1 MTRRKIAS
9 HYALIGTELRRNIVV
24 EVDDSRM
31 IIDIR
36 EVENLDTEPSLE
48 FFPGILIPGMVNLH
62 CHLELSYLRGQIAE
76 GTGFAGFARSIGA
89 VRNNFTTDE
98 RLRAASAADSTMW
111 EEGIEA
117 VLDISNDELTM
128 GIKERSRI
136 EYTTLFEL
144 FGLGCNSIEEHKS
157 MALRHASCSIT
168 PHSTYSLQDQIFR
181 QACIANNS
189 TISIHLLE
197 SDDESQLYE
206 NGGSLAAWYERMG
219 WRCDFLHYGTPS
231 RRVAE
236 SIDPHRDVVLVHG
249 CRATEHDIALLNAH
263 FMGQVTW
270 ALCPES
276 NRYISGI
283 KPPIELFRANKAN
296 IALGSDS
303 LASARSLSL
312 IDNMRLIDNVPLSEL
327 LSYATINGAKA
338 LGKEEYLGE
347 IAIGKCPGLVVI
359 EGADLH
365 NLRLTE
371 ESRSR
376 RII

>member
-1 MTRRKIAS
+1 MGRKIAS

-24 EVDDSRM
+24 EVDASRT
-31 IIDIR
+31 IIDIKEIER
-36 EVENLDTEPSLE
+36 LDSEPSVE

-89 VRNNFTTDE
+89 VRNNFTTDQ

-128 GIKERSRI
+128 GIKEQSHI

-144 FGLGCNSIEEHKS
+144 FGLGCNSIEEHQA
-157 MALRHASCSIT
+157 MASRHAASSIT
-168 PHSTYSLQDQIFR
+168 PHSTYSLQDQIFK
-181 QACIANNS
+181 QTCKANNS
-189 TISIHLLE
+189 TISLHLLE

-206 NGGSLAAWYERMG
+206 GAGSLASWYERMC
-219 WRCDFLHYGTPS
+219 WECDFLHYGTPS
-231 RRVAE
+231 SRVAD

-249 CRATEHDIALLNAH
+249 CKATERDIALLSNH
-263 FMGQVTW
+263 FSGRVTW

-283 KPPIELFRANKAN
+283 KPPVELFRRTKAN

-312 IDNMRLIDNVPLSEL
+312 IDNMRLVDNVPLEEL

-338 LGKEEYLGE
+338 LGKQDYLGE
-347 IAIGKCPGLVVI
+347 IAIGKRPGLVVI

-376 RII
+376 RIL